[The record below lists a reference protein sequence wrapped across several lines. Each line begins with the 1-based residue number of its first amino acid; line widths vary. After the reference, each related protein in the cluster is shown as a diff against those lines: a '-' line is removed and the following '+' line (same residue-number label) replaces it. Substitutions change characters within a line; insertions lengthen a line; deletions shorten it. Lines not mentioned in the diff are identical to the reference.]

1 MKNTLR
7 RQRQFDPLATPGGVR
22 EILAKLR
29 ALSPTIFPENEEAMC
44 SLLNA
49 ARYVEK
55 KSLANSTRGRPNLWP
70 PEVLSEAIALLREL
84 LARETHGRVSTQTFI
99 GQHLRLLSFPPEIA
113 NALEFGQINKQ
124 EAAALARLTAD
135 RLQLTEEKA
144 QELRVGML
152 KTHAEIQGSQNQ
164 LRNKVKEVL
173 GEVSIFSRETLALGV
188 QKSDTLLEFD
198 RLDVKHIFFETMRD
212 LFYAIRT
219 LNPED
224 LTDED
229 ISAFMNSADSL
240 SNTLKGIELRIT
252 RRKTQSY
259 ALSNDHLNRNQNQ
272 PVEIISDPV
281 SGQVIYK
288 FH

>member
-1 MKNTLR
+1 MKNNLR
-7 RQRQFDPLATPGGVR
+7 RQRQFDPLATPEGVR
-22 EILAKLR
+22 QVLAKLR
-29 ALSPTIFPENEEAMC
+29 AISPTIFPENEEAMC

-55 KSLANSTRGRPNLWP
+55 KPLANSTRGRPNLWP

-84 LARETHGRVSTQTFI
+84 LTRETNGRVSTQTFI

-113 NALEFGQINKQ
+113 NALHLGQINKQ
-124 EAAALARLTAD
+124 EAAALARLSAE
-135 RLQLTEEKA
+135 RLQLAEEKA
-144 QELRVGML
+144 RELRIGML
-152 KTHAEIQGSQNQ
+152 KTHAEMQGSQNQ

-173 GEVSIFSRETLALGV
+173 GEVSVFSRETLALGV
-188 QKSDTLLEFD
+188 QKSDSLLEFD

-219 LNPED
+219 LNPDD

-229 ISAFMNSADSL
+229 ISAFMYSADSL
-240 SNTLKGIELRIT
+240 SNTLKGIDLRVT
-252 RRKTQSY
+252 RRKTQPHAS
-259 ALSNDHLNRNQNQ
+259 SNDKTDRNQNQ
-272 PVEIISDPV
+272 PVEVITDPV